1 VQEREGRACY
11 TAAVRTVHWLFALG
25 VALFL
30 GGLVFI
36 VAGAR
41 LARRAPAQSS
51 EVAITPTATVRQIME
66 GIVGPAADRVF
77 ASVRYTDTLNGRE
90 EKVPRTDD
98 EWRAVG
104 NDAAALVESGN
115 LLLMK
120 GRRVDEGEWIRMSQ
134 MMIDGGRIVLRA
146 AEARSPD
153 KVLEAGEALNVSCDT
168 CHQRYQRG
176 S

>member
-1 VQEREGRACY
+1 M
-11 TAAVRTVHWLFALG
+11 HWLFVLG
-25 VALFL
+25 VALFVS
-30 GGLVFI
+30 GLVFI

-41 LARRAPAQSS
+41 LARRAPPQTSD
-51 EVAITPTATVRQIME
+51 VVITPTASVRQIMQ

-77 ASVRYTDTLNGRE
+77 ASVKYTETLQGRE
-90 EKVPRTDD
+90 EQVPHTDA
-98 EWRAVG
+98 EWQAVG
-104 NDAAALVESGN
+104 NDAAALVEAGN

-120 GRRVDEGEWIRMSQ
+120 GRRVDAGEWIRMSRL
-134 MMIDGGRIVLRA
+134 MIDGGRIVLRA

>member
-1 VQEREGRACY
+1 M
-11 TAAVRTVHWLFALG
+11 RTVHWLFVLG
-25 VALFL
+25 AALFVS
-30 GGLVFI
+30 GLVFV

-41 LARRAPAQSS
+41 LARQAPAPQPSA
-51 EVAITPTATVRQIME
+51 VTLTPVATVKQIME

-134 MMIDGGRIVLRA
+134 MMIDGARIVLRA
-146 AEARSPD
+146 AQAKSPD
-153 KVLEAGEALNVSCDT
+153 KVIEAGEALNVSCDT

>member
-1 VQEREGRACY
+1 M
-11 TAAVRTVHWLFALG
+11 RTVHWLFALG
-25 VALFL
+25 AALFL
-30 GGLVFI
+30 SGLVFV

-41 LARRAPAQSS
+41 LARQAPTAQSPG
-51 EVAITPTATVRQIME
+51 VALTPVATVKQIME

-77 ASVRYTDTLNGRE
+77 ASVRYTDTLKGRE

-115 LLLMK
+115 LLLVK

-134 MMIDGGRIVLRA
+134 AMIDAGQIVLRA
-146 AEARSPD
+146 AEARNPD

>member
-1 VQEREGRACY
+1 MRRCY
-11 TAAVRTVHWLFALG
+11 TPPVRAVHWLFVVS

-30 GGLVFI
+30 GGIVFI

-41 LARRAPAQSS
+41 GARQAPAARPSD
-51 EVAITPTATVRQIME
+51 VALTPVGSVKAIMQ

-77 ASVRYTDTLNGRE
+77 ASVKYTDTLKGRE
-90 EKVPRTDD
+90 EKIPHTDD
-98 EWRAVG
+98 EWTAVG
-104 NDAAALVESGN
+104 NDAAALAESGN

-120 GRRVDEGEWIRMSQ
+120 GRRVDDGEWIRMSQ
-134 MMIDGGRIVLRA
+134 AMIDAGRIVLQA
-146 AEARSPD
+146 AQARSPE

>member
-1 VQEREGRACY
+1 
-11 TAAVRTVHWLFALG
+11 
-25 VALFL
+25 
-30 GGLVFI
+30 
-36 VAGAR
+36 
-41 LARRAPAQSS
+41 
-51 EVAITPTATVRQIME
+51 M
-66 GIVGPAADRVF
+66 F
-77 ASVRYTDTLNGRE
+77 ASVKYTETLKGRE
-90 EKVPRTDD
+90 EQVPHTDA
-98 EWRAVG
+98 EWQAVG

-120 GRRVDEGEWIRMSQ
+120 GRRVDDGEWIRMSQ

>member
-1 VQEREGRACY
+1 
-11 TAAVRTVHWLFALG
+11 VRTVHWLFALG
-25 VALFL
+25 AALFVT
-30 GGLVFI
+30 GLVFV

-41 LARRAPAQSS
+41 LALRAPAAQSPG
-51 EVAITPTATVRQIME
+51 VTPTPVATVKQIME

-90 EKVPRTDD
+90 EKVPHTDD
-98 EWRAVG
+98 EWRAIV

-120 GRRVDEGEWIRMSQ
+120 GRRVDEGEWIRMSKAI
-134 MMIDGGRIVLRA
+134 IDAGQIVLRA
-146 AEARSPD
+146 AQARSPD
-153 KVLEAGEALNVSCDT
+153 KVLEAGEPLNVSCDT

>member
-1 VQEREGRACY
+1 
-11 TAAVRTVHWLFALG
+11 VRTVHWLFVVS

-30 GGLVFI
+30 SGLAFVI
-36 VAGAR
+36 AGAR
-41 LARRAPAQSS
+41 LARQAPKATSAD
-51 EVAITPTATVRQIME
+51 VALTPVATVKQIMN

-77 ASVRYTDTLNGRE
+77 GSVRYTLSISGTDV
-90 EKVPRTDD
+90 KVPRTDA
-98 EWRAVG
+98 EWEAVG

-120 GRRVDEGEWIRMSQ
+120 GRSVDNGEWLRMSQ
-134 MMIDGGRIVLRA
+134 AMIDAGRIVLRA
-146 AEARSPD
+146 AQARSPD
-153 KVLEAGEALNVSCDT
+153 QVLEAGEALNVSCDT

>member
-1 VQEREGRACY
+1 
-11 TAAVRTVHWLFALG
+11 VRTVHWLFALG
-25 VALFL
+25 AALFL
-30 GGLVFI
+30 SGLVFV

-41 LARRAPAQSS
+41 LARQAPTAQSPG
-51 EVAITPTATVRQIME
+51 VALTPVATVKQIME

-77 ASVRYTDTLNGRE
+77 ASVRYTDTLKGRE

-115 LLLMK
+115 LLLVK

-134 MMIDGGRIVLRA
+134 AMIDAGQIVLRA
-146 AEARSPD
+146 AEARNPD

>member
-1 VQEREGRACY
+1 MRP
-11 TAAVRTVHWLFALG
+11 VHWLFVVG
-25 VALFL
+25 VALFVS
-30 GGLVFI
+30 GLVFV

-41 LARRAPAQSS
+41 LARQAPAPST
-51 EVAITPTATVRQIME
+51 EVAITPTASVKQIMQ

-77 ASVRYTDTLNGRE
+77 ASVKYTETLKGRE
-90 EKVPRTDD
+90 EQVPHTDA
-98 EWRAVG
+98 EWQAVG

-120 GRRVDEGEWIRMSQ
+120 GRRVDDGEWIKMSQ

>member
-1 VQEREGRACY
+1 
-11 TAAVRTVHWLFALG
+11 VRTVHWLFLVS
-25 VALFL
+25 VALFVS
-30 GGLVFI
+30 GLIFI
-36 VAGAR
+36 VAAAR
-41 LARRAPAQSS
+41 LARQAPAAQSAA
-51 EVAITPTATVRQIME
+51 VAITPVATVKQIME
-66 GIVGPAADRVF
+66 GVVGPAADRVF
-77 ASVRYTDTLNGRE
+77 ASVRYTETLKGRE
-90 EKVPRTDD
+90 DRVPHTDD

-115 LLLMK
+115 LLLMQ
-120 GRRVDEGEWIRMSQ
+120 GRRVDDGEWIRMSR
-134 MMIDGGRIVLRA
+134 MMIDGGRSVLRA

>member
-1 VQEREGRACY
+1 M
-11 TAAVRTVHWLFALG
+11 RTIY
-25 VALFL
+25 
-30 GGLVFI
+30 GLLVIGLLTFITGIGFI
-36 VAGAR
+36 VLGAR
-41 LARRAPAQSS
+41 NAGKAPAAAP
-51 EVAITPTATVRQIME
+51 VASVKQIMQ

-77 ASVRYTDTLNGRE
+77 ASVKYTETLKGRE
-90 EKVPRTDD
+90 EQVPHTDA
-98 EWRAVG
+98 EWQAVG

-120 GRRVDEGEWIRMSQ
+120 GRRVDDGEWIKMSQ

>member
-1 VQEREGRACY
+1 
-11 TAAVRTVHWLFALG
+11 VRTAHWLFVVS
-25 VALFL
+25 VALFVS
-30 GGLVFI
+30 GLVFV

-41 LARRAPAQSS
+41 LARQAPPPAAAD
-51 EVAITPTATVRQIME
+51 VALTPVASVKQIMN

-77 ASVRYTDTLNGRE
+77 ASVKYTVSIAGTE
-90 EKVPRTDD
+90 VKVPRTDS
-98 EWRAVG
+98 EWEAVG

-120 GRRVDEGEWIRMSQ
+120 GRRVDNGAWITMSQ
-134 MMIDGGRIVLRA
+134 AMVDAGRIVLRA
-146 AEARSPD
+146 AQARSPD
-153 KVLEAGEALNVSCDT
+153 QVLEAGEALNVSCDT

>member
-1 VQEREGRACY
+1 M
-11 TAAVRTVHWLFALG
+11 RTVHWLFTLG
-25 VALFL
+25 AALFL
-30 GGLVFI
+30 SGLVLV

-41 LARRAPAQSS
+41 LARQAPAAQPPG
-51 EVAITPTATVRQIME
+51 VTLTPVATVKQIME

-77 ASVRYTDTLNGRE
+77 AAVRYTDTLNGRE
-90 EKVPRTDD
+90 EKVPHTDD

-104 NDAAALVESGN
+104 NDAAALAESGN

-120 GRRVDEGEWIRMSQ
+120 GRRVDEGEWIRLSQ
-134 MMIDGGRIVLRA
+134 AMIDAGQIVLRA
-146 AEARSPD
+146 AQAKSPD

>member
-1 VQEREGRACY
+1 VP
-11 TAAVRTVHWLFALG
+11 H
-25 VALFL
+25 
-30 GGLVFI
+30 
-36 VAGAR
+36 
-41 LARRAPAQSS
+41 
-51 EVAITPTATVRQIME
+51 
-66 GIVGPAADRVF
+66 
-77 ASVRYTDTLNGRE
+77 TDA
-90 EKVPRTDD
+90 
-98 EWRAVG
+98 EWQAVG

-120 GRRVDEGEWIRMSQ
+120 GRRVDDGEWIKMSQ
-134 MMIDGGRIVLRA
+134 MMIDGGRVVLRA

>member
-1 VQEREGRACY
+1 
-11 TAAVRTVHWLFALG
+11 VHWLFVVG

-30 GGLVFI
+30 SGLVFI

-41 LARRAPAQSS
+41 LARRAPAAESS
-51 EVAITPTATVRQIME
+51 GAALTPVASVKQIMQ

-77 ASVRYTDTLNGRE
+77 ASVKYTETLKGRE
-90 EKVPRTDD
+90 EKVPHTDE
-98 EWRAVG
+98 EWQTVG

-120 GRRVDEGEWIRMSQ
+120 GRRVDDGEWIRMSKA
-134 MMIDGGRIVLRA
+134 MIDAGQVVLRA
-146 AEARSPD
+146 AQARSPD

>member
-1 VQEREGRACY
+1 
-11 TAAVRTVHWLFALG
+11 VRTVHWLFAVG

-30 GGLVFI
+30 SGLVFV

-41 LARRAPAQSS
+41 LSRQAPAAPPSG
-51 EVAITPTATVRQIME
+51 VTLTPIATVKQIME

-77 ASVRYTDTLNGRE
+77 ASVKYTETLAGRE

-115 LLLMK
+115 LLLVK
-120 GRRVDEGEWIRMSQ
+120 GRRVDDDGWIRMSRA
-134 MMIDGGRIVLRA
+134 MIDAGQIVLRA
-146 AEARSPD
+146 AQAKSPD

-168 CHQRYQRG
+168 CHLRYQRG

>member
-1 VQEREGRACY
+1 
-11 TAAVRTVHWLFALG
+11 LFVVG

-30 GGLVFI
+30 SGLVFI

-41 LARRAPAQSS
+41 LARRAPAHASD
-51 EVAITPTATVRQIME
+51 VAITPTASVKQIMQ

-77 ASVRYTDTLNGRE
+77 ASVKYTETLKGRE
-90 EKVPRTDD
+90 EQVPHTDA
-98 EWRAVG
+98 EWQAVG

-120 GRRVDEGEWIRMSQ
+120 GRRVDDGEWIRMSQ
-134 MMIDGGRIVLRA
+134 MMIDGGRSVLRA
-146 AEARSPD
+146 AEAKSPD
-153 KVLEAGEALNVSCDT
+153 KVLETGEALNVSCDM

>member
-1 VQEREGRACY
+1 M
-11 TAAVRTVHWLFALG
+11 RTVHWLFVVG
-25 VALFL
+25 VALFVS
-30 GGLVFI
+30 GLVFI
-36 VAGAR
+36 VAAAR
-41 LARRAPAQSS
+41 LARRAPAQSP
-51 EVAITPTATVRQIME
+51 EIAITPTASVKQIMQ

-77 ASVRYTDTLNGRE
+77 ASVKYTDTLKGRE
-90 EKVPRTDD
+90 EQVPHTDA
-98 EWRAVG
+98 EWQAVG

-146 AEARSPD
+146 AEARRPD

>member
-1 VQEREGRACY
+1 M
-11 TAAVRTVHWLFALG
+11 RTVHWLFVVG

-30 GGLVFI
+30 SGLVFI

-41 LARRAPAQSS
+41 LARRAPSQSS
-51 EVAITPTATVRQIME
+51 EVAITPTASVKQIMQ

-77 ASVRYTDTLNGRE
+77 ASVKYTETLKGRE
-90 EKVPRTDD
+90 EQVPHTDA
-98 EWRAVG
+98 EWQAVG

-120 GRRVDEGEWIRMSQ
+120 GRRVDDGEWIRMSQ

-146 AEARSPD
+146 VAAKSPD

>member
-1 VQEREGRACY
+1 
-11 TAAVRTVHWLFALG
+11 VRTVHWLLALG
-25 VALFL
+25 AALFVS
-30 GGLVFI
+30 GLVFV

-41 LARRAPAQSS
+41 LARQAPAPQSPD
-51 EVAITPTATVRQIME
+51 VTLTPVATVKQIME

-77 ASVRYTDTLNGRE
+77 ASVKYTETLKGRE
-90 EKVPRTDD
+90 EKVPHTDD

-115 LLLMK
+115 LLLVK
-120 GRRVDEGEWIRMSQ
+120 GRRVDQGEWIRMSRA
-134 MMIDGGRIVLRA
+134 MIDAGQIVLRA
-146 AEARSPD
+146 AEARSAD

>member
-1 VQEREGRACY
+1 
-11 TAAVRTVHWLFALG
+11 VRTVHWLFALG
-25 VALFL
+25 AALFL
-30 GGLVFI
+30 SGLVLV

-41 LARRAPAQSS
+41 LARQATAAQPPG
-51 EVAITPTATVRQIME
+51 VTLTPVATVKQIME

-77 ASVRYTDTLNGRE
+77 AAVRYTDTLNGRE
-90 EKVPRTDD
+90 EKVPHTDD

-104 NDAAALVESGN
+104 NDAAALAESGN

-120 GRRVDEGEWIRMSQ
+120 GRRVDEGEWIRLSQ
-134 MMIDGGRIVLRA
+134 AMIDAGQIVLRA
-146 AEARSPD
+146 AQAKSPD